1 MITNVEKPRTLK
13 ELLVLGSYQEM
24 SDEEIETLVEYRAQS
39 KYKQYVAGEESR
51 RQAEEAERRLDILR
65 KSCEQSQ
72 EVLKCIL
79 NRKPVL
85 NAVERRK

>member
-13 ELLVLGSYQEM
+13 ELLVLESYQEM
-24 SDEEIETLVEYRAQS
+24 SDEEIETLVEYRAQA
-39 KYKQYVAGEESR
+39 KFNRYVAGEESR
-51 RQAEEAERRLDILR
+51 RQAEEAERRLEILR

-72 EVLKCIL
+72 EVLKCIA
-79 NRKPVL
+79 NSKPVL